1 VSTILGIDFETTG
14 LDLVEDRV
22 TEVGMVLWDIP
33 SRTPVQISGFLV
45 KTPKPI
51 TEEITKLTGIT
62 RDMLDTF
69 GVEEPKALKAVEQF
83 VRKTDFIMA
92 HNGADFDRP
101 LLKNWCY
108 REKQAFPE
116 ETVWIDSKTDLP
128 AAAYKKSAA
137 LTYMAADHGFVY
149 DGHRAVNDVL
159 AMLKILSFYD
169 VDTVIERA
177 KQPTVHV
184 QALVTFDTNK
194 LAKDRGYHW
203 KPETKQWVK
212 PIKANELEQEEKE
225 SKFRIRVLSEVQK
238 PEQTKVSG

>member
-1 VSTILGIDFETTG
+1 MSTILGIDFETTG
-14 LDLVEDRV
+14 LDLKEDRI

-62 RDMLDTF
+62 RELLDAF
-69 GVEEPKALKAVEQF
+69 GKSEDQAFRAIENAFFPA
-83 VRKTDFIMA
+83 DYIMA
-92 HNGADFDRP
+92 HNGGDFDKP
-101 LLKNWCY
+101 LLENWAS
-108 REKQAFPE
+108 RRVE
-116 ETVWIDSKTDLP
+116 EAKTAISLPAKTWIDSKTDLP

-169 VDTVIERA
+169 VETVIERA
-177 KQPTVHV
+177 KQPTIHV
-184 QALVTFDTNK
+184 QALVSFDTNK

-203 KPETKQWVK
+203 KPETKQWIK
-212 PIKANELEQEEKE
+212 PVKANEVEQEQKE
-225 SKFRIRVLSEVQK
+225 AGFKIRILDK
-238 PEQTKVSG
+238 

>member
-33 SRTPVQISGFLV
+33 SKTPVQISGFLV

-62 RDMLDTF
+62 REMLDAF

-83 VRKTDFIMA
+83 VRKTDYVMA
-92 HNGADFDRP
+92 HNGADFDKP
-101 LLKNWCY
+101 LLENWLA
-108 REKQAFPE
+108 REKVELPAK
-116 ETVWIDSKTDLP
+116 TWIDSKTDLP
-128 AAAYKKSAA
+128 AAAYQKSAG
-137 LTYMAADHGFVY
+137 LKYMAADHGFLY

-169 VDTVIERA
+169 VETVIERA
-177 KQPTVHV
+177 KQPTIHV
-184 QALVTFDTNK
+184 QAMVTFDTNK
-194 LAKDRGYHW
+194 LAKERGYHW

-225 SKFRIRVLSEVQK
+225 AKFRIRVLSEVQK
-238 PEQTKVSG
+238 PEPEKKLA